1 MDSTTSFIILLIFVL
16 VVGLSVLFILKKI
29 LETSISSLFNE
40 FAKQNVSF
48 TETYKKS
55 LEQITTYVMNNHS
68 IQSEEMKSYNEFL
81 KKELDKFSESMSK
94 YRSSISSLNSRVDE
108 IIIENQNYMKELR
121 NVSLKDLTN
130 INESLK
136 AITENYVKI
145 ENNFQKQSE
154 SINAVLSVYNNVIE
168 LMKASDKNLDMVVN
182 LNNNFDGLLKH
193 FGNVTVQMELVSR
206 SVQTL
211 AHTSLDPLVKDLE
224 EIIPSLKRES
234 TSISDK
240 LYGKF
245 SDTIDEMEKI
255 VKAFNETTRIYNE
268 LLEGSKKDP
277 ITNRFLNNQ

>member
-1 MDSTTSFIILLIFVL
+1 MDSTTSFIILLILVL